1 MPGLR
6 RNEQSVELELP
17 GYGAMAV
24 ATDRIVAYGPD
35 PAARRQVAAQLGT
48 WARGQWLRAQG
59 LTTLNGTCIARDGR
73 SIVITGA
80 PGVGSSLLAL
90 VLLERGWQL
99 TSDGIVAWGADNV
112 PLQIDAPLT
121 LDREVVR
128 RVDASRLHTAVSGRD
143 RVHVQPLA
151 VGTGPLAGSVILGRR
166 LALTEPRIIRTEPT
180 HNNSGP
186 LAERLRTA
194 MIPAL
199 VPQAKPLTAPVPA
212 LPGLQVIR
220 PRSVEEAIVR
230 SSAPPVLADLIEP
243 TLLEWCP

>member
-6 RNEQSVELELP
+6 RNEKSVELELP

-35 PAARRQVAAQLGT
+35 QAARQQVAAQLGT

-59 LTTLNGTCIARDGR
+59 LITVSGTCIARSGR

-90 VLLERGWQL
+90 ALLERGWQL
-99 TSDGIVAWGADNV
+99 TSDGIVAWGSDNV
-112 PLQIDAPLT
+112 PLQIDEPLT

-128 RVDASRLHTAVSGRD
+128 RVDPGRVGTAISGRD

-151 VGTGPLAGSVILGRR
+151 VGTGTLAGSVTLGRR
-166 LALTEPRIIRTEPT
+166 LAVTEPRIIRTEKT
-180 HNNSGP
+180 QTNGSA
-186 LAERLRTA
+186 LAGRLRAA

-199 VPQAKPLTAPVPA
+199 VPQASPVKAPVPA

-220 PRSVEEAIVR
+220 RRSLDEATVR
-230 SSAPPVLADLIEP
+230 ASAPPVLADLIKP
-243 TLLEWCP
+243 TLWEWCP